1 MRTKQKKKINSQNKV
16 FYNIDEES
24 IDLKDISNELFN
36 INESNREKIPIPKE
50 PLSLKECLKK
60 LNQLSKKKNL

>member
-1 MRTKQKKKINSQNKV
+1 M

-60 LNQLSKKKNL
+60 LNQLSKKKFIKNIIALKQNMNIF